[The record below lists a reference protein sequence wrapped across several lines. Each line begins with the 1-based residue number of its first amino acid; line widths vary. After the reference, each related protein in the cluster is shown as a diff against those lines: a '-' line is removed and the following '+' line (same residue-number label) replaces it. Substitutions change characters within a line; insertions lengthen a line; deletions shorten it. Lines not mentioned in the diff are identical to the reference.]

1 MCPDYNAMTAND
13 LDNVESKWS
22 TEGWWHRRSRQV
34 QRRARRQRYWCV
46 ILQLHIR
53 ISSAVTF
60 PPNYYCSETDGTF

>member
-1 MCPDYNAMTAND
+1 MTAND

-46 ILQLHIR
+46 ILQLHISHQLLLSHQTIIVKNTYDLKR
-53 ISSAVTF
+53 I
-60 PPNYYCSETDGTF
+60 